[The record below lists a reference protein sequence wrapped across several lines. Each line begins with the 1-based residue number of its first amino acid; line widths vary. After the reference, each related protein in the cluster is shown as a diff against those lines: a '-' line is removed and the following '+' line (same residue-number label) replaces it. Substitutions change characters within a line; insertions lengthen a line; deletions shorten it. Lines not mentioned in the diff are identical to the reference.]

1 MYIGKTTCF
10 FKNML
15 KSEVVMRKI
24 MKKFHSIA
32 SLMLCICL
40 IISALALTSCGI
52 VEPTET
58 EGIDEVTETLEQ
70 KKVVRI
76 KKGILSGKKISG
88 ENLELVD
95 VPAESVPDGA
105 IDSIEAIVGKYA
117 TIDMVI
123 GEYVFGRML
132 TDEAPVVE
140 EAPPLLYVIV
150 NDMISNSN
158 GRDITEDLQSLIDT
172 HPGRT
177 IYFNDGVYTI
187 SSTLNIPTDKEKA
200 VSFRLS
206 NYAVIKAAEGWKAE
220 NAMIAIGAGSDSANA
235 EKAANSIMGGC
246 IDGAGFAQ
254 IGLSIENSSNT
265 FVSNVTLKSF
275 KTSMQIKASAD
286 SVNVEGV
293 TVMGGGQD
301 DSVAIVNESSKSVFS
316 TINIANVNTGIK
328 NNGSNN
334 DFRNVFAKC
343 NKVAANSVG
352 FVDEGASNV
361 FGLCTAEDF
370 ACGYVIG
377 DGIKS
382 IYESCNAIWT
392 KADTI
397 VQSAFVANGTFN
409 SVLTGCTA
417 RFFDASSENA
427 YIKITTRG
435 SGVVKAPIFD
445 VSLCDDNSYANVL
458 AGTVIPI
465 K

>member
-1 MYIGKTTCF
+1 
-10 FKNML
+10 ML
-15 KSEVVMRKI
+15 KTEVFMRKSL
-24 MKKFHSIA
+24 KKFYSIA
-32 SLMLCICL
+32 SLLICVCVVL
-40 IISALALTSCGI
+40 SVLTLSSCGI
-52 VEPTET
+52 IEPTET
-58 EGIDEVTETLEQ
+58 EGAEETAQTLEQ

-95 VPAESVPDGA
+95 VPAASVPEGA
-105 IDSIEAIVGKYA
+105 IDSLETIVGKYA
-117 TIDMVI
+117 AIDMVL
-123 GEYVFGRML
+123 GEYVFDRML

-140 EAPPLLYVIV
+140 EEPPLLYVIV
-150 NDMISNSN
+150 NDMISNAN
-158 GRDITEDLQSLIDT
+158 GRDITEDLQLLINT

-206 NYAVIKAAEGWKAE
+206 NYAVIKAAEGWKADT
-220 NAMIAIGAGSDSANA
+220 AMIAVGANSEPTAA

-254 IGLSIENSSNT
+254 IGILIENSSNT
-265 FVSNVTLKSF
+265 FVSDLTLKGF

-286 SVNVEGV
+286 SVNVEGL
-293 TVMGGGQD
+293 TVAGGGQD
-301 DSVAIVNESSKSVFS
+301 ESVAILNESSNSVFS
-316 TINIANVNTGIK
+316 TANIANVNTGIK
-328 NNGSNN
+328 NSGNN
-334 DFRNVFAKC
+334 NNFRNVFVKCAKSI
-343 NKVAANSVG
+343 ANSAG
-352 FVDEGASNV
+352 FVDDGSSNI
-361 FGLCTAEDF
+361 FELCTAEDF
-370 ACGYVIG
+370 VSGYVIG
-377 DGIKS
+377 DGVKS

-392 KADTI
+392 KADATI
-397 VQSAFVANGTFN
+397 QSAFVANGTFN

-417 RFFDASSENA
+417 RFFDESSENA
-427 YIKITTRG
+427 YIKITARG

-445 VSLCDDNSYANVL
+445 VALCDDNSYANVL

>member
-1 MYIGKTTCF
+1 MYRGKNGCF

-15 KSEVVMRKI
+15 KIEVLMRKTL
-24 MKKFHSIA
+24 KKFYSIT
-32 SLMLCICL
+32 SLLLCVCL
-40 IISALALTSCGI
+40 IISVLTLSSCGI
-52 VEPTET
+52 VETVET
-58 EGIDEVTETLEQ
+58 EGADETVETLEQ

-95 VPAESVPDGA
+95 VPVASIPEGA

-132 TDEAPVVE
+132 TDEAPAVE

-220 NAMIAIGAGSDSANA
+220 NAMIAIGTNSDPANT
-235 EKAANSIMGGC
+235 ETAANSIMGGC

-254 IGLSIENSSNT
+254 IGLLIENSANT
-265 FVSNVTLKSF
+265 FVSDVSLKNF

-286 SVNVEGV
+286 SVNAEGV
-293 TVMGGGQD
+293 TITGGGQD

-328 NNGSNN
+328 NSGTNN

-343 NKVAANSVG
+343 TKIAASSIG
-352 FVDEGASNV
+352 FVDEGGSNI
-361 FGLCTAEDF
+361 FELCTAEDF
-370 ACGYVIG
+370 SCGYVIG
-377 DGIKS
+377 DGVKS
-382 IYESCNAIWT
+382 IYESCNVIWT
-392 KADTI
+392 KADAT

-409 SVLTGCTA
+409 SVLTGCTV

-435 SGVVKAPIFD
+435 IGVIKAPIFD
-445 VSLCDDNSYANVL
+445 VELCDDNSYANVL

>member
-1 MYIGKTTCF
+1 
-10 FKNML
+10 ML
-15 KSEVVMRKI
+15 KSEVLMRKNV
-24 MKKFHSIA
+24 KKFYSIA
-32 SLMLCICL
+32 SLLLCIC
-40 IISALALTSCGI
+40 IVFSALALSSCGI

-58 EGIDEVTETLEQ
+58 DGADEVRETLEQ

-95 VPAESVPDGA
+95 VPVASIPEGA
-105 IDSIEAIVGKYA
+105 IDSTEAIIGKYA
-117 TIDMVI
+117 AIDMVI
-123 GEYVFGRML
+123 GEYVFDRML

-140 EAPPLLYVIV
+140 KEPPLLYVIV
-150 NDMISNSN
+150 NDMISNAN
-158 GRDITEDLQSLIDT
+158 GRDITEDLQLLIDT

-187 SSTLNIPTDKEKA
+187 SSTLNIPADKEKA

-206 NYAVIKAAEGWKAE
+206 NYAVIKAAEGWKPE
-220 NAMIAIGAGSDSANA
+220 NAMIAIGANNDPANV

-265 FVSNVTLKSF
+265 FVSNLTLMNL
-275 KTSMQIKASAD
+275 KTSMQIKSSAE
-286 SVNVEGV
+286 SVNAEGI

-301 DSVAIVNESSKSVFS
+301 DSIAILNESSKSVFS
-316 TINIANVNTGIK
+316 TINIANVNIGIK
-328 NNGSNN
+328 NSGSANN
-334 DFRNVFAKC
+334 FRNVFAKC
-343 NKVAANSVG
+343 AKATASSAG
-352 FVDEGASNV
+352 FVDESGTNV
-361 FGLCTAEDF
+361 FELCSAEDF
-370 ACGYVIG
+370 ASGYVIG
-377 DGIKS
+377 DGVKS
-382 IYESCNAIWT
+382 VYESCNAIWT
-392 KADTI
+392 KADAT

-409 SVLTGCTA
+409 STLTGCTA

-427 YIKITTRG
+427 YIKLTTRG

-445 VSLCDDNSYANVL
+445 TSLCDDGSYANVL